1 VINVVIFSVGFMAL
15 LFSDFKPIV
24 DLGALV
30 AMALFSSGV
39 MTIVLVTLVSPWFF
53 AAIAPVHAP
62 VQALRTEG
70 EAVPG

>member
-1 VINVVIFSVGFMAL
+1 MAL

-39 MTIVLVTLVSPWFF
+39 MTILLVTLVSPWFF
-53 AAIAPVHAP
+53 AAIVPVARTPERTPVVGEHA
-62 VQALRTEG
+62 LS
-70 EAVPG
+70 

>member
-1 VINVVIFSVGFMAL
+1 
-15 LFSDFKPIV
+15 
-24 DLGALV
+24 
-30 AMALFSSGV
+30 MALFSSGV

-70 EAVPG
+70 EPVPG